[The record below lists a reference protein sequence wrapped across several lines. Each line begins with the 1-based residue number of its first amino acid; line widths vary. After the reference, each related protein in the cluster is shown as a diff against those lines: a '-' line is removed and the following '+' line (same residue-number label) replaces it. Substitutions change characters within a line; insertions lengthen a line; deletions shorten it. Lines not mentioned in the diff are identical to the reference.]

1 VHDFVTTLD
10 YPQRKEWSRRGRS
23 LTADDPS
30 PALRLRRVLAAGS
43 DSKPIVLDGFD
54 RADTTAAALLATT
67 RRPAPI
73 VMTDCTWKVGGS
85 VADRTLTRIGI
96 RALDGPRTTFCVS
109 STAERERWPELW
121 GIPAERI
128 AISRWYHGLTEAQ
141 LAEPTSEDG
150 PIFSGGRSLRD
161 YEPLL
166 RCAAE
171 LPQAFRIAA
180 ERSDLPPGVPIPP
193 NVTVGP
199 TSHDDYLDA
208 MRTAALVVVALER
221 REDRSAGQTTYLN
234 SMAMGKLTLVTD
246 TLGVSDH
253 VEDRVSGLIV
263 PARDPRALADA
274 IRWSLDPANAGA
286 VAAIR
291 ARGRAVARDRFGPDR
306 HVDNLLAIV
315 DEVIAR

>member
-1 VHDFVTTLD
+1 MTTLD
-10 YPQRKEWSRRGRS
+10 YPRRAEWARRGRS

-30 PALRLRRVLAAGS
+30 PAVRLRRVLAAGR
-43 DSKPIVLDGFD
+43 DRKPIVLDGFN

-73 VMTDCTWKVGGS
+73 VMTDCTWKVGES
-85 VADRTLTRIGI
+85 AADRLLTRAGI
-96 RALDGPRTTFCVS
+96 AALDGPRTTFCVS

-121 GIPAERI
+121 GIPPERL
-128 AISRWYHGLTEAQ
+128 AISRWYHGLTDAQ
-141 LAEPTSEDG
+141 LAAPTTEDG

-171 LPQAFRIAA
+171 LPYAFQIAA
-180 ERSDLPPGVPIPP
+180 ERSDLPAGLPVPP
-193 NVTVGP
+193 NVAVGP
-199 TSHDDYLDA
+199 VSHDEYLDA
-208 MRTAALVVVALER
+208 MRAAALVVVALER

-253 VEDRVSGLIV
+253 VEDRVTGLIV
-263 PARDPRALADA
+263 PARDPAALADA
-274 IRWSLDPANAGA
+274 IRWSLDPANAGE

-291 ARGRAVARDRFGPDR
+291 ARGRESARDRFGPDR

-315 DEVIAR
+315 DEVLAR